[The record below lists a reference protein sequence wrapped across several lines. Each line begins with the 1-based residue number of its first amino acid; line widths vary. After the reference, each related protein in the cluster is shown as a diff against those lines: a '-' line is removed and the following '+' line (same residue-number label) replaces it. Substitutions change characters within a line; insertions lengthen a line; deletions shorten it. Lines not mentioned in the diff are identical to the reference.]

1 MISIVLSKS
10 VDKSNTKYY
19 DVVIKWLNV
28 TTLTVSI
35 DKRYTLYRDV
45 VIKSYFIIT
54 LSYYLLLYQAIITFN
69 VIVIVNN
76 WLLLNYL

>member
-28 TTLTVSI
+28 SDI
-35 DKRYTLYRDV
+35 
-45 VIKSYFIIT
+45 
-54 LSYYLLLYQAIITFN
+54 
-69 VIVIVNN
+69 
-76 WLLLNYL
+76 

>member
-28 TTLTVSI
+28 TTLRVSI

-45 VIKSYFIIT
+45 VIIILHFIM
-54 LSYYLLLYQAIITFN
+54 
-69 VIVIVNN
+69 
-76 WLLLNYL
+76 

>member
-28 TTLTVSI
+28 TTLILILLLIVPI
-35 DKRYTLYRDV
+35 N
-45 VIKSYFIIT
+45 FIIT
-54 LSYYLLLYQAIITFN
+54 TT
-69 VIVIVNN
+69 NN
-76 WLLLNYL
+76 SLHFIF